1 MAKQS
6 AGILAYRQGSGALEV
21 LLVHPGGPFHARRD
35 AGAWSI
41 PKGEFADEDALAAAR
56 REFMEETGQAVD
68 GTFIALQ
75 PVKLKSG
82 KLIYAWAV
90 EADIDADNIVSNIFE
105 LEWPPR
111 SGGKQA
117 FPEVDKAAWF
127 TLAVAGEKIN
137 AGQAPLLRELAAI
150 LQA

>member
-1 MAKQS
+1 
-6 AGILAYRQGSGALEV
+6 
-21 LLVHPGGPFHARRD
+21 
-35 AGAWSI
+35 
-41 PKGEFADEDALAAAR
+41 
-56 REFMEETGQAVD
+56 MEETGQAVD